1 MRALVALA
9 IGAFLAGPQQEAIV
23 GKPEHLSAV
32 LTAGPLSPTPLA
44 LDIAINRWASNEDRV
59 RLATAYE
66 TGGDTGLLAA
76 LRKED
81 AAGYVIAPG
90 RERLVASYVEQERRP
105 DGGRRILLLCVRDGG
120 NWEFARDSGW
130 VDHLFRVIAVTVGAD
145 NKGAGM
151 LFHVARVKVT
161 REAGVDLVSELTGQP
176 TRLLS
181 VQKTR

>member
-1 MRALVALA
+1 MRAIAVCILSTAIALS
-9 IGAFLAGPQQEAIV
+9 QEAIV

-44 LDIAINRWASNEDRV
+44 LDIAINRWASNDDRV

-66 TGGDTGLLAA
+66 TGGDAGLLGA
-76 LRKED
+76 LRKEE

-90 RERLVASYVEQERRP
+90 RQRLVASYIEQERRP
-105 DGGRRILLLCVRDGG
+105 DGGRRMLLLCVRDGG

-130 VDHLFRVIAVTVGAD
+130 ADHLFRVIAVTLGAD

-151 LFHVARVKVT
+151 LFHVARVRVT

-176 TRLLS
+176 TRLVS